1 MEVRQL
7 RYFVAVAEEL
17 HFGRAAEREHI
28 VQSALSQQIRLLERE
43 IGVRLLDRNT
53 HQVALTR
60 AGAAFLEEARLLLV
74 RLIRATVIAQRA
86 ASEPH
91 VFRVATTD
99 SSYELMPPILEQV
112 QAVDPEVEVHQLE
125 AVVSQQYEMLSSGEL
140 DVGIGFASLAPE
152 NIASRV
158 YREDPLGVLVSK
170 GHRLA
175 DERRIRVSDLEGE
188 SLLFGPTGWVPEYDH
203 LIQQMCREAG
213 FSPTPYRGR
222 VQSLNAGVTL
232 VRTADCALCTPMS
245 DWRASQGVR
254 WIPLVDPSVVYPWSL
269 LWRVDD
275 NSPLVDRFIA
285 TARRLAT
292 ARQLAT
298 APLLASA

>member
-28 VQSALSQQIRLLERE
+28 VQSALSQQI
-43 IGVRLLDRNT
+43 RLLDRNT

-99 SSYELMPPILEQV
+99 SSYELMPPIIERV
-112 QAVDPEVEVHQLE
+112 QAVDPDVEVHQLE

-152 NIASRV
+152 DIASRL
-158 YREDPLGVLVSK
+158 YREDPLGVLVSE

-188 SLLFGPTGWVPEYDH
+188 SLLFGPAGWVPEYDH

-245 DWRASQGVR
+245 DWRAAQGVR

-275 NSPLVDRFIA
+275 KSPLVDRFI
-285 TARRLAT
+285 TT

-298 APLLASA
+298 ARQTATSRQLAPA